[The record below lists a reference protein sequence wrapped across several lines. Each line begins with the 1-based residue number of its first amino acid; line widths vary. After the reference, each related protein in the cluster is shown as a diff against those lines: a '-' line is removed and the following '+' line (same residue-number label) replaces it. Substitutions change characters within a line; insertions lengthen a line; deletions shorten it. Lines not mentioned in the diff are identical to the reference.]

1 MKGTPSLV
9 DRETVLGGF
18 VSVFLHGAVLALLLI
33 SFPVSDH
40 SVPPEDVKVELV
52 PPPSSPPPAP
62 TENKPVEPSQS
73 APEPKAFETASN
85 EEKENNKIEP
95 TVPTAQEGDDTPQPV
110 DGQSDQEKEQSSAGE
125 QVLSAENSAI
135 SVASEEKQ
143 QAPMVKARRIY
154 SKDALSNPHVKQALG
169 KLSPTD
175 RVIQICGI
183 EALEQIR
190 HHRPDIVP
198 DMMARTG
205 GALTASS
212 LKMSE
217 GAFRSHANWYN
228 LDFDC
233 KINPDD
239 MNVTSFQYAIGSP
252 IPKQDW
258 SRRELPTD

>member
-1 MKGTPSLV
+1 M
-9 DRETVLGGF
+9 GGF
-18 VSVFLHGAVLALLLI
+18 VSVCLHSAVLTLLLI
-33 SFPVSDH
+33 SFPVSNH
-40 SVPPEDVKVELV
+40 SVAPEDVKVELV
-52 PPPSSPPPAP
+52 PPPSAPSPEP

-73 APEPKAFETASN
+73 AQAPQAYETATN
-85 EEKENNKIEP
+85 EEKENTKIEP
-95 TVPTAQEGDDTPQPV
+95 TDPTAQEGDDTPQPV
-110 DGQSDQEKEQSSAGE
+110 DGQSDQEKKQSSAGE

-135 SVASEEKQ
+135 SVASGEEQ
-143 QAPMVKARRIY
+143 QTPMVKARRIY
-154 SKDALSNPHVKQALG
+154 SKDALSNPRVKQALG

-212 LKMSE
+212 LKMSD
-217 GAFRSHANWYN
+217 GAFRSRSNWYN

-233 KINPDD
+233 KINPED
-239 MNVTSFQYAIGSP
+239 MNVTSFQYAIGDV
-252 IPKQDW
+252 IPKKDW
-258 SRRELPTD
+258 SRRELPAD